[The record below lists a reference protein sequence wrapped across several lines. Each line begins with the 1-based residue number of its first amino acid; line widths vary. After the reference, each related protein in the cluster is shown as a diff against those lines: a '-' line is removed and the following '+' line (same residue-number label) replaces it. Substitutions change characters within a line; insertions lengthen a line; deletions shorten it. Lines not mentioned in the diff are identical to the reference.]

1 MFAIFEDGSHQYR
14 VVTGDRLE
22 VDFREAAKIGDSL
35 YFDRVLAA
43 GANAPGANAPGAN
56 ATGQIGRPLIDGAS
70 IQAEV
75 VDDSMK
81 APKLEIGKFRR
92 RKGYIRHNGH
102 TQKYTQVRITAI
114 NVPGFASPANS
125 NAGDS
130 NAGDSSP
137 VVSDSAVP
145 SPGV

>member
-14 VVTGDRLE
+14 VTTGDRLE
-22 VDFREAAKIGDSL
+22 IDFREAAKIGDSL
-35 YFDRVLAA
+35 QFNRVLAA
-43 GANAPGANAPGAN
+43 GTDEPGLG
-56 ATGQIGRPLIDGAS
+56 ATGQIGRPLIGRPLIDGAS

-75 VDDSMK
+75 VDDLFK

-114 NVPGFASPANS
+114 NVPGFARPVAQE
-125 NAGDS
+125 AG
-130 NAGDSSP
+130 
-137 VVSDSAVP
+137 SATH
-145 SPGV
+145 GQGT